1 MKESSQIRLF
11 ILMLSLV
18 LMSACAFGQ
27 QGFDTNLLKTK
38 KQIKQLEKGTIKL
51 DLNITINGKSIDD
64 TLYVLHVW
72 NKTLMFSHDLKV
84 SNKFV
89 IYLDYNSE
97 FELTMSY
104 KGTNVKSIIID
115 TDAPADHAWYVISGI
130 NLTTENQNHIY
141 VGGLHYDKSK
151 DTFVKYLK

>member
-64 TLYVLHVW
+64 TLYVLHIW
-72 NKTLMFSHDLKV
+72 NKTLMVSHDLKV

-89 IYLDYNSE
+89 IYLVYNSE

-104 KGTNVKSIIID
+104 KGTNVKSIIVD
-115 TDAPADHAWYVISGI
+115 TDAPEDNWYILSGI
-130 NLTTENQNHIY
+130 NLNTSETYNKVY
-141 VGGLHYDKSK
+141 AGSLKYDQVSQ
-151 DTFVKYLK
+151 TFKKFK